1 MNEAMLKLVHGR
13 NDLYPHQLEK
23 NFQRILNRIVEL
35 WETPQIDAYFT
46 ELMIDTRD
54 GGDTRQGFP
63 KEIVAEIYRLSRIHE
78 RSRKPT
84 DAPPS
89 DPWAEIE
96 LNKKRAIEELGYECT
111 PHGLL
116 KAAEGQ
122 DKKALVAYINAGLP
136 VDARDE
142 RGWTPLMI
150 SAFNGNEEMAELL
163 IRSGANVQIE
173 DNAGYGPMHW
183 AAFNGYRK
191 VVKLLSSQNGNVN
204 ARSHHGW
211 TPLLQAATRGH
222 LDVCIALI
230 SSGANVNLASNDGWA
245 PLHKACANGHI
256 EIVQLLLSRGA
267 DRNAHYQ
274 DSVTPLTLAIKNKR
288 EDIVALL
295 TNGVI
300 ANKL

>member
-1 MNEAMLKLVHGR
+1 MNATMLKLVHGR
-13 NDLYPHQLEK
+13 NDLYPHELDK
-23 NFQRILNRIVEL
+23 KFQRILNKIVDL
-35 WETPQIDAYFT
+35 WETPEMDAYFT
-46 ELMIDTRD
+46 ELLIDTR
-54 GGDTRQGFP
+54 GGTRQGFP
-63 KEIVAEIYRLSRIHE
+63 KEIVAEIYQLSRVHE
-78 RSRKPT
+78 HAQKQ
-84 DAPPS
+84 APAEQS

-96 LNKKRAIEELGYECT
+96 LNKKRAIEELGYEST
-111 PHGLL
+111 PQGFL
-116 KAAEGQ
+116 KAVEDQ
-122 DKKALVAYINAGLP
+122 DKQAMAAYLSAGLP
-136 VDARDE
+136 VDTRDE

-150 SAFNGNEEMAELL
+150 SAFNGNEEMAEML
-163 IRSGANVQIE
+163 IRSGADVQIE

-191 VVKLLSSQNGNVN
+191 VVRLLSTRNGNVN

-222 LDVCIALI
+222 LDVCIGLI
-230 SSGANVNLASNDGWA
+230 ASGANVNLSSNDGWT
-245 PLHKACANGHI
+245 PLHKACANGHA

-274 DSVTPLTLAIKNKR
+274 DSVTPLTLAIKNKH

>member
-13 NDLYPHQLEK
+13 NDLYPHALEK
-23 NFQRILNRIVEL
+23 KFLRIFNRIVEL
-35 WETPQIDAYFT
+35 WDTPQMDAYFT
-46 ELMIDTRD
+46 ELMMDTR
-54 GGDTRQGFP
+54 GGSRQGFP
-63 KEIVAEIYRLSRIHE
+63 KEVVAEIYQLSRIHE
-78 RSRKPT
+78 RSQQR
-84 DAPPS
+84 APVQPS

-96 LNKKRAIEELGYECT
+96 IGKRRAIEELGYECT
-111 PHGLL
+111 PHDFL
-116 KAAEGQ
+116 KAVESQ
-122 DKKALVAYINAGLP
+122 NKKALAAYLSAGLP
-136 VDARDE
+136 VDTRDE

-163 IRSGANVQIE
+163 IRSGADVQIE
-173 DNAGYGPMHW
+173 DHAGYGPMHW
-183 AAFNGYRK
+183 AAFNGYRR
-191 VVKLLSSQNGNVN
+191 VVRLLSSQRGNVN

-230 SSGANVNLASNDGWA
+230 SSGANVNLTSNDGWS

-256 EIVQLLLSRGA
+256 EVVQLLLSQGA

-274 DSVTPLTLAIKNKR
+274 DSVTPLALAIKNKR

-295 TNGVI
+295 TSGVI
-300 ANKL
+300 ADKR